1 MKNKTLLHYQL
12 KFENEDDEWK
22 KENERMYLARYNV
35 SFFVFLFVFLFYCS
49 VSVKLNYLNLFS
61 GTHCS
66 LWVYD
71 SFHIWFSRL
80 SWPLWHLGHIW
91 GAYWNTSITD
101 PIVRL
106 FLPRETSQMFH
117 HFEVTT
123 KTTEPR
129 PQVFSVNGSIIW
141 QFYCTID
148 VIFHIS
154 QNSSKFGG
162 Q

>member
-1 MKNKTLLHYQL
+1 M
-12 KFENEDDEWK
+12 
-22 KENERMYLARYNV
+22 
-35 SFFVFLFVFLFYCS
+35 VFCLFCFLFYRS

-66 LWVYD
+66 LCVYD
-71 SFHIWFSRL
+71 SFHIWFCCL

-106 FLPRETSQMFH
+106 FLRRETSEIFH
-117 HFEVTT
+117 HSEVTS

-129 PQVFSVNGSIIW
+129 PQIFSVNGSIIW

-162 Q
+162 QKLVMTNFACDFSQSDIYTEKYFGWILTNYWMRFL